1 MPAHART
8 YASAVEGMLKEFSWN
23 PWFLNTY
30 WPENAQRVKSI
41 VELASKGDASAAGSQ
56 RTLLEVG
63 CANGYIACLFSE
75 LGFRASATDS
85 YNETVRDEMFARRQ
99 IAYTKGNLN
108 DAPPLATFAD
118 NSMNVVVLGEVFE
131 HILNHPAGLL
141 QSVYRILEPGGTVI
155 LTTPNPSTLAN
166 SIRLLG
172 DGYVLWGTPSFLREV
187 KLHGGTVIDRGDIHY
202 REYPAWIVSDLM
214 KELGFRIESVQ
225 YYRAGI
231 APTHS
236 PAKKA
241 VKMLLALS
249 GLSKTRPFALGYIIE
264 ARKPSSHAL

>member
-1 MPAHART
+1 MSDPQAN
-8 YASAVEGMLKEFSWN
+8 YAAAVEALLQEFSWN
-23 PWFLNTY
+23 PWFLETY

-41 VELASKGDASAAGSQ
+41 VEVASKAAPSASGGP
-56 RTLLEVG
+56 RTVLEVG
-63 CANGYIACLFSE
+63 CANGYIAYLFSE
-75 LGFRASATDS
+75 LGFRASAIDS
-85 YNETVRDEMFARRQ
+85 YDEGKRDEMFARRD
-99 IAYTKGNLN
+99 IAYSKGNLN
-108 DAPPLATFAD
+108 DAPPLASFAD
-118 NSMNVVVLGEVFE
+118 NSMDVVVLGEVFE

-141 QSVYRILEPGGTVI
+141 QAVYRILHPGGTVI

-187 KLHGGTVIDRGDIHY
+187 KLQGDAVIDRGDIHY
-202 REYPAWIVSDLM
+202 REYPAWIVCDLM
-214 KELGFRIESVQ
+214 KEIGYQIAGLQ

-236 PAKKA
+236 TAKKA
-241 VKMLLALS
+241 VKTLLALS

-264 ARKPSSHAL
+264 ARKPS

>member
-1 MPAHART
+1 MKS
-8 YASAVEGMLKEFSWN
+8 YSAAVAALLEEFSWN
-23 PWFLNTY
+23 PWFLETY

-41 VELASKGDASAAGSQ
+41 VELASKPGASAGDGQ
-56 RTLLEVG
+56 RTVLDAG
-63 CANGYIACLFSE
+63 CANGYIACLFNE
-75 LGFRASATDS
+75 LGFRASAMDS
-85 YNETVRDEMFARRQ
+85 YDEARRDEMFARRN

-108 DAPPLATFAD
+108 DAPPLASFAD
-118 NSMNVVVLGEVFE
+118 HSMDVVVLGEVFE

-141 QSVYRILEPGGTVI
+141 QAVYRILRPGGIVI

-172 DGYVLWGTPSFLREV
+172 DGYVLWGTPSFLRDV
-187 KLHGGTVIDRGDIHY
+187 KLQGNTVIDRGDIHY
-202 REYPAWIVSDLM
+202 REYPAWIVADLM
-214 KELGFRIESVQ
+214 KEIGYRIESIQ

-236 PAKKA
+236 TAKKA
-241 VKMLLALS
+241 VKMLLAVS

-264 ARKPSSHAL
+264 ARKPS

>member
-1 MPAHART
+1 MPAHAHT
-8 YASAVEGMLKEFSWN
+8 YASAVEALLKEFSWN
-23 PWFLNTY
+23 PWFLETY

-41 VELASKGDASAAGSQ
+41 VELASKGGAPAAGSQ
-56 RTLLEVG
+56 RTVLEVG
-63 CANGYIACLFSE
+63 CASGYIACLFSE
-75 LGFRASATDS
+75 LGFRVSAIDS
-85 YNETVRDEMFARRQ
+85 YDESVRDEMFSRRL

-118 NSMNVVVLGEVFE
+118 HSMNVVVLGEVFE

-141 QSVYRILEPGGTVI
+141 QAVYRILRPGGTVI

-172 DGYVLWGTPSFLREV
+172 DGYVLWGTQSFLREV
-187 KLHGGTVIDRGDIHY
+187 KLNGSIVIDRGDIHY
-202 REYPAWIVSDLM
+202 HEYPAWMVSDLM
-214 KELGFRIESVQ
+214 KEVGFRIESMQ

-231 APTHS
+231 APTHTL
-236 PAKKA
+236 AKKA

-264 ARKPSSHAL
+264 GRKPS

>member
-1 MPAHART
+1 MPALKEN
-8 YASAVEGMLKEFSWN
+8 YASAVKALLEEFSWN
-23 PWFLNTY
+23 PWFLETY

-41 VELASKGDASAAGSQ
+41 VELASKAGVSADGSR
-56 RTLLEVG
+56 RTILEVG

-75 LGFRASATDS
+75 LGFRASAIDS
-85 YNETVRDEMFARRQ
+85 DHNVKRDEMFAKRG
-99 IAYTKGNLN
+99 ITYTRGNLN
-108 DAPPLATFAD
+108 DAPPLASFAD
-118 NSMNVVVLGEVFE
+118 NSMDVVVLGEVFE

-141 QSVYRILEPGGTVI
+141 HAVYRILRPGGTVI

-172 DGYVLWGTPSFLREV
+172 DGYVLWGTPSFLRDV
-187 KLHGGTVIDRGDIHY
+187 KLQGNAVIDRGDIHY
-202 REYPAWIVSDLM
+202 HEYPAWIVSDLM
-214 KELGFRIESVQ
+214 KELGYHIAGVQ

-236 PAKKA
+236 TAKKA
-241 VKMLLALS
+241 MKTLLALS

-264 ARKPSSHAL
+264 ARKPS

>member
-1 MPAHART
+1 MKS
-8 YASAVEGMLKEFSWN
+8 YSAAVQALLKEFSWN
-23 PWFLNTY
+23 PWFLETY

-41 VELASKGDASAAGSQ
+41 VELASKPDGGAGDRP
-56 RTLLEVG
+56 RTVLEVG
-63 CANGYIACLFSE
+63 CANGYIACLFNE
-75 LGFRASATDS
+75 LGFRAAAMDS
-85 YNETVRDEMFARRQ
+85 YDEEKRDAMFARRD

-118 NSMNVVVLGEVFE
+118 SSMDVVVLGEVFE

-141 QSVYRILEPGGTVI
+141 QAVYRILRPGGKVI

-172 DGYVLWGTPSFLREV
+172 DGYVLWGTPSFLRNV
-187 KLHGGTVIDRGDIHY
+187 KLQGTTVIDKGDIHY
-202 REYPAWIVSDLM
+202 REYPAWIVADLM
-214 KELGFRIESVQ
+214 KEIGYRIESVQ

-236 PAKKA
+236 IAKKA
-241 VKMLLALS
+241 VKTLLALS

-264 ARKPSSHAL
+264 ARKPS

>member
-1 MPAHART
+1 MKSYSA
-8 YASAVEGMLKEFSWN
+8 AVEALLEEFSWN
-23 PWFLNTY
+23 PWFLETY

-41 VELASKGDASAAGSQ
+41 VELASRADAPAGGKQ
-56 RTLLEVG
+56 PAVLEVG
-63 CANGYIACLFSE
+63 CANGYIACLFAE
-75 LGFRASATDS
+75 LGFRAFAIDS
-85 YNETVRDEMFARRQ
+85 YDESTRDEMFARRE

-108 DAPPLATFAD
+108 DDPPLATFAN
-118 NSMNVVVLGEVFE
+118 NSMDVVVLGEVFE

-141 QSVYRILEPGGTVI
+141 QAVYRILRPGGMVI

-166 SIRLLG
+166 SVRLLG
-172 DGYVLWGTPSFLREV
+172 DGYVLWGTPSFLRDV
-187 KLHGGTVIDRGDIHY
+187 KIQGNTVIDRGDIHY

-214 KELGFRIESVQ
+214 KEIGYRIASLQ

-236 PAKKA
+236 TAKKA
-241 VKMLLALS
+241 VKTLLALS

-264 ARKPSSHAL
+264 ARKPS